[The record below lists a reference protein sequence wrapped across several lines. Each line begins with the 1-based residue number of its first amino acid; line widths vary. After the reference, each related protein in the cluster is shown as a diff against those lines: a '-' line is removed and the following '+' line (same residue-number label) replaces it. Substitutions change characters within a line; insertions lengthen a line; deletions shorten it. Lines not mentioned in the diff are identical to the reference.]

1 MVIYRKRL
9 IAAAGAAA
17 LLGATGAVVVP
28 AIASAKPVTHTLKFT
43 AVQTNTASFSRTTGG
58 TAEKDVNKA
67 GKIIGFDVI
76 YFSYNPKTK
85 TASGGVTLDTNGGFL
100 YGKLKFSNGPVTRGT
115 VTGGTG
121 IFKGA
126 TGTIVG
132 KSLNKAGTRTAVTVT
147 YR

>member
-1 MVIYRKRL
+1 MVKFRNRL

-17 LLGATGAVVVP
+17 LLGGTGAVVVP
-28 AIASAKPVTHTLKFT
+28 AIASANAVTHTLKFT
-43 AVQTNTASFSRTTGG
+43 AVQTNSANFSRTTSGA
-58 TAEKDVNKA
+58 AEKDVNKA

-76 YFSYNPKTK
+76 YVKFNPKAH
-85 TASGGVTLDTNGGFL
+85 TASGGVTLDTKGGFL
-100 YGKLKFSNGPVTRGT
+100 YGTLKFSMGPVTRGK